1 MPVTGNWPQNGATS
15 SGPGKLVKVRGI
27 ENLYRDTT
35 AGTYYAVFYRE
46 GCTIKRTLRT
56 IDRLT
61 AKQALAAENASP
73 PS

>member
-1 MPVTGNWPQNGATS
+1 M
-15 SGPGKLVKVRGI
+15 I
-27 ENLYRDTT
+27 EILWGSVQTLGDE
-35 AGTYYAVFYRE
+35 VFYRE